1 MREPGPGGGPHQSP
15 LVFEGTFRRYQASML
30 GLAAD
35 HPTSDRRYHL
45 VAPPGSGKTII
56 GLELIG
62 RFGRPAVVFAPTTTI
77 QAQWLDKLGMFTPD
91 PAAVGSRDPRALG
104 QVTALTY
111 QVISTPDAATDT
123 LRDLAV
129 NAWAEESAAGLV
141 TASDMTGAMDR
152 IRRMAEANPDA
163 YRAELAKRV
172 KRVRRDLLAA
182 DGATVYPHLHANA
195 RALIDRVVA
204 AGVGTV
210 VLDECHHLLDYWA
223 IVLRALIAR
232 LDRPYVVGLTATLPS
247 LDDADA
253 YENYTSLLGDVDFE
267 IPTPAV
273 IKEGDLAPF
282 RDLAWWVTPTD
293 PEQAFLRDV
302 QGRFE
307 EAVEET
313 TASQAFTGW
322 LGGLLSGPSDWQP
335 ADPPDR
341 TSLEAT
347 WTDWAS
353 DNDELARAAV
363 TVSHLRGLPMGP
375 EPTQLL
381 DEMGDAPP
389 TFDDWL
395 VLLERYGLERLKLS
409 DDPAD
414 HAGLAGLRRAIA
426 PFGLTLTERGLRQG
440 RSVVDLV
447 LSFSDAKC
455 RATADIL
462 ELESAAL
469 GDRLR
474 ALVVTDFERMASGV
488 ERAGDALDRDAGSA
502 FRAFRTIALE
512 PRTAG
517 LNPVLVTGSTVRT
530 TAAFAP
536 ELCERLIA
544 NARADGLD
552 LDLRVREVD
561 EVAEIAAEGAAA
573 SWRPGVYV
581 ALVSGVFEAG
591 ATRVL
596 VGTRALLGEGWDA
609 PSANTLI
616 DLTSVT
622 TATGVQQLRG
632 RILRLDPSWPTKT
645 AHAYDVVC
653 LDQTSERGGI
663 EFRRLERRHE
673 RTWGIVPPGEAHA
686 GDVVRGLDHLDPAI
700 GRELLRRALE
710 GQALAAATAGL
721 GRLREPWQRLDLDA
735 ANRRTTAAVPDR
747 DRVRELWRVGEPYDN
762 AVDWYSRLRLQEVD
776 FRTVATIQDTLR
788 ALLVRVVAVLAT
800 GLGFGFTAAQFAP
813 SVSGIPLAFATGL
826 LIAILVNARTM
837 VRLIRA
843 LLIDQPPDAIVGD
856 AARAVLGALR
866 RASLVSGR
874 LTNESVAVETLED
887 GTMEV
892 AIRDRSAGEDS
903 GIFSS
908 ALDELFG
915 PIVSPRYLIRRDD
928 GRMPSLPMQ
937 VVWLPLRL
945 MLRRRG
951 VERPSYHAVP
961 SVLGVNRERADGFAA
976 EWRRWVGGGG
986 LVLARSAEGRRVLAL
1001 ARADRRRGSEGIV
1014 TERWR

>member
-1 MREPGPGGGPHQSP
+1 MIAEEPDRSRRPPTLH
-15 LVFEGTFRRYQASML
+15 FEGRFRRYQMSML

-35 HPTSDRRYHL
+35 HPTADRRYHL

-77 QAQWLDKLGMFTPD
+77 QGQWLDKLAMFTAD
-91 PAAVGSRDPRALG
+91 PASVGSRDPAMLG

-111 QVISTPDAATDT
+111 QVISTPDAATDA

-129 NAWAEESAAGLV
+129 KTWAEESAAGLV
-141 TASDMTGAMDR
+141 TASDPAEAMER
-152 IRRMAEANPDA
+152 IHRMAEANPDA
-163 YRAELAKRV
+163 YRDELAKRV
-172 KRVRRDLLAA
+172 KRVRHELLSA
-182 DGATVYPHLHANA
+182 DGVTVYGFLHPNA
-195 RALIDRVVA
+195 RALIDRIAA

-232 LDRPYVVGLTATLPS
+232 LDHPYIVGLTATLPS
-247 LDDADA
+247 PEDADA
-253 YENYTSLLGDVDFE
+253 YENYTALLGDVDFE

-282 RDLAWWVTPTD
+282 RDLAWWVTPTE
-293 PEQAFLRDV
+293 PERAYLRDV

-307 EAVEET
+307 EAVEAT
-313 TASQAFTGW
+313 TVSPGFTEW
-322 LGGLLSGPSDWQP
+322 LGELLNDPRDEP
-335 ADPPDR
+335 APDPP
-341 TSLEAT
+341 SLPAT

-353 DNDELARAAV
+353 DHDELARAAV
-363 TVSHLRGLPMGP
+363 AVGHHRGLPMGP
-375 EPTQLL
+375 EATQLL
-381 DEMGDAPP
+381 AEMDGAPP
-389 TFDDWL
+389 SFDDWL

-409 DDPAD
+409 VGPAD
-414 HAGLAGLRRAIA
+414 HASLAALRRAIA

-447 LSFSDAKC
+447 LSFSEAKC
-455 RATADIL
+455 RAAADIL
-462 ELESAAL
+462 ELESAAI

-474 ALVVTDFERMASGV
+474 ALIIMDFERMASGAD
-488 ERAGDALDRDAGSA
+488 RAGGALDSDAGSA
-502 FRAFRTIALE
+502 FRAFRTIALDE
-512 PRTAG
+512 RTSG

-530 TAAFAP
+530 TVAFAP
-536 ELCERLIA
+536 ELCERLTA
-544 NARADGLD
+544 QAVAVGLD
-552 LDLRVREVD
+552 LSPRIRQVD
-561 EVAEIAAEGAAA
+561 DIAEIVADGK
-573 SWRPGVYV
+573 SWRPGIYV
-581 ALVSGVFEAG
+581 ALISTVFGAG
-591 ATRVL
+591 RAKVL

-622 TATGVQQLRG
+622 TATGVPQLRG

-653 LDQTSERGGI
+653 LDQSIARGDV
-663 EFRRLERRHE
+663 EFRRLVRRHE
-673 RTWGIVPPGEAHA
+673 RTWGIVPPGFPHA

-700 GRELLRRALE
+700 VRELLQRALE
-710 GQALAAATAGL
+710 EEALTVWTG
-721 GRLREPWQRLDLDA
+721 GFRPPREPWQRLDLA
-735 ANRRTTAAVPDR
+735 AADRRTTEAVPQR

-762 AVDWYSRLRLQEVD
+762 AIDWYSHLRLPVGD

-788 ALLVRVVAVLAT
+788 ALLVRVAAVLAA
-800 GLGFGFTAAQFAP
+800 GLGFGFIGAQAGRGLA
-813 SVSGIPLAFATGL
+813 GIAIAFAVGL
-826 LIAILVNARTM
+826 LIAVVLNWRSMARLV
-837 VRLIRA
+837 RA
-843 LLIDQPPDAIVGD
+843 LLVDQPPDAIVGD
-856 AARAVLGALR
+856 ASRAVLGALR
-866 RASLVSGR
+866 RANLVSGR
-874 LTNESVAVETLED
+874 LTVEAIAVETLDD
-887 GTMEV
+887 GTMTV
-892 AIRDRSAGEDS
+892 AIRDPSAGEDS
-903 GIFSS
+903 GTFAH

-915 PIVSPRYLIRRDD
+915 RVVAPRYLIRRDD

-937 VVWLPLRL
+937 AIWLPLRAL
-945 MLRRRG
+945 LRRDG
-951 VERPSYHAVP
+951 GERPTYHAVP

-1001 ARADRRRGSEGIV
+1001 ARADRRRAADGMV